1 MVELYGLPDDLLD
14 LISIEEFRLN
24 SRFLRVVFFGEMD
37 WLRFLENNEW
47 GVSFVVRIGDW
58 I

>member
-14 LISIEEFRLN
+14 LISIEEFMLN

-47 GVSFVVRIGDW
+47 DVSFVVRIGDW